1 MIIGLC
7 PQTVYAENETG
18 QAENSQQTAEQ
29 GEGYH
34 FVDLELPKTAGTQS
48 KAGVR
53 AYGAG
58 IPEKYD
64 ARSLIGTV
72 RKQGGYQTCWSF
84 AALASAEA
92 SSLRASVFRD
102 IHHFKSCLIPSIP
115 PNAVIKITQSFTFIA
130 ADKKR

>member
-92 SSLRASVFRD
+92 SLITKGYATNALDLSEYQLAYFFNAIDKRFC
-102 IHHFKSCLIPSIP
+102 KSG
-115 PNAVIKITQSFTFIA
+115 
-130 ADKKR
+130 R

>member
-92 SSLRASVFRD
+92 S
-102 IHHFKSCLIPSIP
+102 
-115 PNAVIKITQSFTFIA
+115 
-130 ADKKR
+130 

>member
-1 MIIGLC
+1 MIKRISAVFLITAMIIGLC

-64 ARSLIGTV
+64 A
-72 RKQGGYQTCWSF
+72 
-84 AALASAEA
+84 EA
-92 SSLRASVFRD
+92 
-102 IHHFKSCLIPSIP
+102 
-115 PNAVIKITQSFTFIA
+115 
-130 ADKKR
+130 

>member
-1 MIIGLC
+1 MIKRISAVFLITAMIIGLC

-72 RKQGGYQTCWSF
+72 RKQGGFSIGRSILNYKRLCYQCIRF
-84 AALASAEA
+84 IRISACILFLSPCDRPA
-92 SSLRASVFRD
+92 WKYRR
-102 IHHFKSCLIPSIP
+102 
-115 PNAVIKITQSFTFIA
+115 
-130 ADKKR
+130 

>member
-1 MIIGLC
+1 MKNRILAVFLIAAMVIGLC
-7 PQTVYAENETG
+7 PQTVYAVNETG
-18 QAENSQQTAEQ
+18 QTENSQQTTEQ

-34 FVDLELPKTAGTQS
+34 SVDLELPKTAGTQS

-72 RKQGGYQTCWSF
+72 RKQGSYQTCWSF
-84 AALASAEA
+84 AA
-92 SSLRASVFRD
+92 
-102 IHHFKSCLIPSIP
+102 
-115 PNAVIKITQSFTFIA
+115 
-130 ADKKR
+130 